1 MSPDR
6 ARHPRRR
13 TTRTQPPVDHTMHR
27 TLARLAGALSLATLL
42 AGCATAPPDTR
53 THRAPGVDFDTYRTF
68 SVRGQALQS
77 ERERELLESWM
88 SEALFEAGLEPGDDP
103 DLEVR
108 YLAFAR
114 DEFSVDQVPGEEL
127 VRMRQGY
134 VTWNDYETEV
144 RTVTEGTL
152 VVDVIDTAT
161 NRLVWEGRVTQAIER
176 GARLANRQRIRAA
189 VEALSADF
197 PRR

>member
-1 MSPDR
+1 
-6 ARHPRRR
+6 
-13 TTRTQPPVDHTMHR
+13 
-27 TLARLAGALSLATLL
+27 
-42 AGCATAPPDTR
+42 
-53 THRAPGVDFDTYRTF
+53 
-68 SVRGQALQS
+68 
-77 ERERELLESWM
+77 
-88 SEALFEAGLEPGDDP
+88 
-103 DLEVR
+103 
-108 YLAFAR
+108 
-114 DEFSVDQVPGEEL
+114 
-127 VRMRQGY
+127 MRQGY

-189 VEALSADF
+189 VEALFADF